1 MEDESEEISDDKNPE
16 NKSMLTLY
24 FLYKKLIINQKPK
37 IIKENLSSLN
47 YEKIA
52 KFKMQNMSINFL
64 LNSIFKL
71 KKSINNTNPIMK
83 YIKNV
88 KPYDYK
94 INISNN
100 KIKPNLKFNKNL
112 SFFSSLKK
120 NKEKKLDLS
129 AKELNYK
136 NAFYSRMV
144 HCDKKKL
151 IHSRKEKIIF
161 IQKFIRGFLQKKII
175 DEEVNKIIIKKFID
189 KILIIQKSIRK
200 FLFKKNSLNNLIVN
214 IIQKE
219 RKIKSDKIVDL
230 FSLYHFSNFYKK
242 NLIILNIIKQR
253 HISITLIQNKYR
265 TYIFKKKV
273 KQILSK
279 EKNVFVLNYPFNAEF
294 VQIKIYYNMNKA
306 YKVFNF
312 FKCPIR
318 KYFMVYIDKNNFN
331 PGEYLC
337 HMIVNGNVILDKRY
351 KYIVDKDNILYNLI
365 YIGDINSNENIIEE
379 NNNKKKSV
387 KKKE

>member
-16 NKSMLTLY
+16 NKSILSLD
-24 FLYKKLIINQKPK
+24 FIYKKLTTKQSSK
-37 IIKENLSSLN
+37 IVKENLSSLN

-52 KFKMQNMSINFL
+52 KYKMQHMSINFL

-71 KKSINNTNPIMK
+71 KKSINNANPIMK

-88 KPYDYK
+88 KPYECK
-94 INISNN
+94 INIPKN
-100 KIKPNLKFNKNL
+100 KMMPNLKFCKNL
-112 SFFSSLKK
+112 SFFSSSKK

-144 HCDKKKL
+144 HSDKKKL
-151 IHSRKEKIIF
+151 VHSRKEKIIF
-161 IQKFIRGFLQKKII
+161 IQKFVRGYLQKKII

-189 KILIIQKSIRK
+189 KILIIQRSIRI
-200 FLFKKNSLNNLIVN
+200 FLYKKNSLNNLIVN
-214 IIQKE
+214 IIQNE

-230 FSLYHFSNFYKK
+230 FSLYHFRNFYKK
-242 NLIILNIIKQR
+242 NLIIQKIIKQR
-253 HISITLIQNKYR
+253 QISITLIQNKYR
-265 TYIFKKKV
+265 GYIYKKKV

-306 YKVFNF
+306 YKVFDF
-312 FKCPIR
+312 F
-318 KYFMVYIDKNNFN
+318 
-331 PGEYLC
+331 
-337 HMIVNGNVILDKRY
+337 
-351 KYIVDKDNILYNLI
+351 
-365 YIGDINSNENIIEE
+365 
-379 NNNKKKSV
+379 
-387 KKKE
+387 